1 MRPTCRRPFRSALV
15 RPALGLA
22 AALTLAVL
30 APAAA
35 AGETEWSLGL
45 SWNWPQLSSR
55 YAHAFV
61 PPFRSGPATASGSQT
76 LSFDSYSGIGVDTR
90 LTFFLSDHWGIQFS
104 YEPFGADLKGTST
117 PYELSLRYD
126 ATVPPATEPREYT
139 YSESREWFTLMGEH
153 KVSVLAVDLVYRIG
167 SNRGLAIDLAAGLG
181 YLSIKGFVNPVGYTV
196 FSLDSQ
202 KALQAVEYQFDVAYG
217 PWRGLGGN
225 AGVGVTIFVGPNF
238 GLFVDSRY
246 HIGSE
251 LKGQVK
257 LQVPEGAVIEVPLD
271 PEAEG
276 IPTAELKIKPSF
288 FRVATGFRIAF

>member
-1 MRPTCRRPFRSALV
+1 MRPTRRRPFRSALV
-15 RPALGLA
+15 RPALGLV
-22 AALTLAVL
+22 AALILAVL
-30 APAAA
+30 APVAA

-55 YAHAFV
+55 YAHVFV
-61 PPFRSGPATASGSQT
+61 PPFRSGPSTASGSQT
-76 LSFDSYSGIGVDTR
+76 LSFDSYSGVGVDTR

-117 PYELSLRYD
+117 PYELSLRYA
-126 ATVPPATEPREYT
+126 ATVPPDTEPHEYT
-139 YSESREWFTLMGEH
+139 YSEAREWFTLTGEH
-153 KVSVLAVDLVYRIG
+153 KVSALAVDLVYRIG
-167 SNRGLAIDLAAGLG
+167 SNRGLAIDLAAGLS
-181 YLSIKGFVNPVGYTV
+181 YLSVKGFVNPVGYTV
-196 FSLDSQ
+196 FSLNSQ
-202 KALQAVEYQFDVAYG
+202 RALQAVEYQFDVAYG

-246 HIGSE
+246 HVGSE

-257 LQVPEGAVIEVPLD
+257 LQVPEGAMIEVPLD

-276 IPTAELKIKPSF
+276 IPTVELKIKPSF